1 MTDDIKNDGR
11 LEKPLHVFVE
21 HPGLSPEAANSG
33 IMSLV
38 PTIIL
43 TDDELAR
50 FIAGRDKTNDWQR
63 SGPEARSKKAA
74 RYRALPQAIYGQER
88 GKVGVSKAEARRRT
102 VKHLDKLRQKG
113 MDVRVYT
120 EDAIRKF
127 VDG

>member
-38 PTIIL
+38 PTLIL
-43 TDDELAR
+43 TDDQLAR
-50 FIAGRDKTNDWQR
+50 VIAGCDETNDWQR
-63 SGPEARSKKAA
+63 SGPEARSKTAA
-74 RYRALPQAIYGQER
+74 KYRVLPQAYYGQER

-102 VKHLDKLRQKG
+102 VKYLDELRQKG

-120 EDAIRKF
+120 EESIRKF